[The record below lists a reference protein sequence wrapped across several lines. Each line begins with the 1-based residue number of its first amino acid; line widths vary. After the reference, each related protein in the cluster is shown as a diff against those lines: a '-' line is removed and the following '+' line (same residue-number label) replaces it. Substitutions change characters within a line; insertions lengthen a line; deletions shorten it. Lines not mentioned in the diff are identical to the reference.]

1 MTNKDW
7 LKREVAWRNWGKS
20 KDGSQCSWCWA
31 FFTNASNHSCVPSDQ
46 QFSKAGSFAFWCHTI
61 GDFSFIIVCEK
72 IKEKVY
78 LTDLTCSLVY
88 YSSINL
94 CFKNSL
100 SLFESPALWDEL
112 IEALVLEKWQ
122 KIMYRF

>member
-1 MTNKDW
+1 MGVSARDVEPF
-7 LKREVAWRNWGKS
+7 LQMLQIIAVS
-20 KDGSQCSWCWA
+20 LQISS
-31 FFTNASNHSCVPSDQ
+31 S
-46 QFSKAGSFAFWCHTI
+46 SKAGSFAFWCHTI

-100 SLFESPALWDEL
+100 SLFESPAL
-112 IEALVLEKWQ
+112 
-122 KIMYRF
+122 